1 MINLTPLNGG
11 IPAAILRLSLL
22 LLITLAAQTQF
33 AAAQSLGRRLDARN
47 TKVEMVSESPDAV
60 AAAALSITPL
70 TWGVAGLD
78 SNNVTVGPNLF
89 PVGARVCN
97 TGNAAATNLVST
109 FVWDTAN
116 ALIGL
121 RTGSNSSL
129 NVASLAA
136 GACTDLY
143 YEVQITRSAAAYD
156 TNRRYHVTA
165 TADTLPVVST
175 PTPREIYVEK
185 LISQNR
191 NSVDGIKLNGVA
203 VPFGGSMNMVV
214 GNTYTIQL
222 LAATAPGGYEQLES
236 FINLPNVI
244 FQTLSVTSSYSAPT
258 GYGSTKLYEDACGWD
273 SNPMSATYRSCIG
286 PLGVTGGKAGGTVTL
301 TYTVKV
307 LSGGGTSQ
315 TLNTLIHDF
324 SGSSFHYNS
333 DFAAQSVVAKI
344 LNPPSAANV
353 SVSGRV
359 ISAEGRG
366 IANVRVSL
374 IEADG
379 TVHTAVTGRRGAY
392 AFEDLEDGQTVV
404 ISLAARRFTFS
415 ESVRVLSLVDNVSDL
430 DFQADR

>member
-1 MINLTPLNGG
+1 M
-11 IPAAILRLSLL
+11 LRICLL
-22 LLITLAAQTQF
+22 LLITLVAQAHF
-33 AAAQSLGRRLDARN
+33 VAAQSAGR
-47 TKVEMVSESPDAV
+47 VSDVRSSRIDLNSGSPDAPE
-60 AAAALSITPL
+60 AAALTITPL

-78 SNNVTVGPNLF
+78 SNNVSQGPNLF

-97 TGNAAATNLVST
+97 TGNAAATNLSSA
-109 FVWDTAN
+109 FVWDTVN
-116 ALIGL
+116 ALIAL
-121 RTGSNSSL
+121 RTGSNSALS
-129 NVASLAA
+129 VPSLAA

-143 YEVQITRSAAAYD
+143 YEIQITRSSSAYD
-156 TNRRYHVTA
+156 TTRRYHITA

-191 NSVDGIKLNGVA
+191 NSVNGIKLNGVA

-273 SNPMSATYRSCIG
+273 SDPLSANYRSCVG

-333 DFAAQSVVAKI
+333 DFAAQSVVAQI

-353 SVSGRV
+353 SVGGRV
-359 ISAEGRG
+359 LSAEGRG
-366 IANVRVSL
+366 IANVRVCL
-374 IEADG
+374 TEADG
-379 TVHTAVTGRRGAY
+379 SVHTAVTGRRGSY
-392 AFEDLEDGQTVV
+392 VFDEIQDGQTVI

-415 ESVRVLSLVDNVSDL
+415 EPVRVVSLVDNVSDL
-430 DFQADR
+430 DFRANGN